1 MAGDGDAIINPPC
14 IPKEMGDFLKSPG
27 NPGPVVAGDFK
38 TQNIRGL
45 RGWEYFYSRVSPL

>member
-38 TQNIRGL
+38 TQNIRGP